1 MTGGGDASIM
11 NESIIRRQVIQSLGI
26 RRLAIALCGVGLLA
40 AAPAFA
46 KEYLVTGVKPNGLV
60 VIDPAARK
68 VEKIHRIPGG
78 GVAPGT
84 IVPSP
89 DGKIAY
95 VVTNHLDSVSGIDLD
110 SGKEVFRA
118 DFSSGT
124 ERVKAM
130 FGMDVS
136 PDGKELF
143 VFQAPVRLLPGEYKV
158 EDTRVAVF
166 RTADGVGAKAVRT
179 FPAPRRVAVLAFSK
193 DGGTLWALGWDLY
206 AMDPKTGAIRD
217 THKLLNWT
225 RETFG
230 PPDILDVW
238 PQFEQAGVFS
248 TPYFTSRTDLP
259 PTDPSAF
266 KTGMLTLDLASGAVA
281 TKEFEDTSAVI
292 FSSVVNPA
300 KRDEAFSVYTQLSK
314 IDATGGALVKRV
326 DLPHTYYSIN
336 IAGDG
341 KEVYVGGTACD
352 IGVYN
357 PDSLDRIGQIE
368 IPGCPDQG
376 VASLRMV
383 KR

>member
-11 NESIIRRQVIQSLGI
+11 NASIIRRLGI
-26 RRLAIALCGVGLLA
+26 RRLAVALCGVGLLA
-40 AAPAFA
+40 AVPASA

-68 VEKIHRIPGG
+68 VDKIHRIPGA

-95 VVTNHLDSVSGIDLD
+95 VVTNHLESVSGIDLE

-118 DFSSGT
+118 DFSSGAQ
-124 ERVKAM
+124 RVKAM
-130 FGMDVS
+130 FAMDVS

-143 VFQAPVRLLPGEYKV
+143 VFQSPVRLLPGEYKV
-158 EDTRVAVF
+158 EDTRIAVF

-179 FPAPRRVAVLAFSK
+179 LPAPRRLAILAFSK

-206 AMDPKTGAIRD
+206 ALDPKTGAIRD

-225 RETFG
+225 RDNFG

-248 TPYFTSRTDLP
+248 TPYFTSRADLP

-266 KTGMLTLDLASGAVA
+266 KTGVLTLDLASGAVA

-341 KEVYVGGTACD
+341 NEVYVGGTACD